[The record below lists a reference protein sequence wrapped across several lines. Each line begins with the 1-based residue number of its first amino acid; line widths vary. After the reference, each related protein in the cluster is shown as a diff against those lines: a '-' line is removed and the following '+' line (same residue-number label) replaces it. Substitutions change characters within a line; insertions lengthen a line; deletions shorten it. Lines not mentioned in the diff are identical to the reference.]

1 MQDGAFLWINAGWCW
16 IFFSRLANLARF
28 ANENHPVKQLSG
40 FIYKIRFHFLW
51 LKLRYSL
58 LSLKVS
64 MAVSKLAFFKVLH
77 ILNHKQNQLISRN
90 KKFPVF
96 RKKRF
101 PKPSDSNRR
110 KHQKRFKNDQNNQNR
125 FHLFQVVKYR
135 YKYKNIKNGANTMV
149 SGVSGVSSV

>member
-16 IFFSRLANLARF
+16 IFFSRLANLAGF
-28 ANENHPVKQLSG
+28 ANENHPLKQLSG
-40 FIYKIRFHFLW
+40 FIYKIRIHFLW

-96 RKKRF
+96 CKERF

-110 KHQKRFKNDQNNQNR
+110 KHQKRFKNDQNNRNR
-125 FHLFQVVKYR
+125 FHL
-135 YKYKNIKNGANTMV
+135 I
-149 SGVSGVSSV
+149 VSSSKI